1 MEQIIQLDKKVFVF
15 LNGLGSESFDG
26 FWLFITKQLYW
37 APFFV
42 FIFYLLYKKLGWK
55 HLLLIVVSIAIMIT
69 FTDQFTNLVKNSVQ
83 RLRPCNDLEI
93 KDIIRIVKS
102 SDTFSYFSGHA
113 MNSMASTMF
122 VFLILRKYYRYAFLL
137 FLFPLIFAYSRIYL
151 GLHFPGDILSGY
163 LFGAISGYGFS
174 KLYDIFRRKYFPESL

>member
-15 LNGLGSESFDG
+15 LNGLGSETYDG

>member
-1 MEQIIQLDKKVFVF
+1 MEQIIQLDKQLFIF

>member
-15 LNGLGSESFDG
+15 LNGLGSETYDG

-174 KLYDIFRRKYFPESL
+174 KLYDIFRRKCFPESL

>member
-1 MEQIIQLDKKVFVF
+1 MEQIIQLDKQVFVF
-15 LNGLGSESFDG
+15 LNGLGSETYDG

-42 FIFYLLYKKLGWK
+42 FVFYLLYRKIGWK
-55 HLLLIVVSIAIMIT
+55 HLLLIVVSLAIMIT
-69 FTDQFTNLVKNSVQ
+69 FTDQFTNLIKNSVQ

-102 SDTFSYFSGHA
+102 SKTYSYFSGHA

-163 LFGAISGYGFS
+163 LFGAIAGYGFS

>member
-55 HLLLIVVSIAIMIT
+55 QLLLIVVSIAIMIT

-102 SDTFSYFSGHA
+102 SDAFSYFSGHA